1 MPVVVMPVK
10 MRGGIVIAKVDKIY
24 RQIIAHCAIF
34 LQLCLSLV
42 FAMRYFA
49 MCAYMHSYNTS
60 CNALH
65 IM

>member
-1 MPVVVMPVK
+1 MPVK
-10 MRGGIVIAKVDKIY
+10 MRGGIVIAKIDKIY

-49 MCAYMHSYNTS
+49 MCAYMYSYMRS
-60 CNALH
+60 YHALLQY